1 MTPTV
6 EQVRLAVER
15 HCQCWNER
23 RQTDWAALFAADVTF
38 DDPVGS
44 PTKHGAEAVRASW
57 ESSLTAGRTWHLVP
71 TQIIVCADEAAVV
84 MRNEGMLHGRPVEID
99 SIEVWRVGADGLVRS
114 VRAYFTPVAEVHTEY
129 FAGDRPDEAPSA
141 EPSSAVDSRR

>member
-6 EQVRLAVER
+6 DHVRLAVER
-15 HCQCWNER
+15 HCQFWNER
-23 RQTDWAALFAADVTF
+23 RQTEWAGLFAADVTF

-57 ESSLTAGRTWHLVP
+57 ELSLTTGRTWHLVP

-84 MRNEGMLHGRPVEID
+84 MRNEGVLHGRPVEID
-99 SIEVWRVGADGLVRS
+99 SIEIWRVGADGLVRS
-114 VRAYFTPVAEVHTEY
+114 VRAYFMPVAEVHAEY
-129 FAGDRPDEAPSA
+129 FSGVHPNEA
-141 EPSSAVDSRR
+141 